1 MLQDEILFKSQ
12 KFDNKML
19 EINDGNAL
27 VCKKLMCCSSLIC
40 KTFLIQEGVMVSE
53 KMHWLKNTW
62 CV

>member
-1 MLQDEILFKSQ
+1 MLQDEILFKSL
-12 KFDNKML
+12 KFNNKML

-53 KMHWLKNTW
+53 KMH
-62 CV
+62 